1 MIESRLTLA
10 RHELNQ
16 QIKKLR
22 RIHHLISKPEFEK
35 TFADTGLKTQDDLI
49 GLIRSDSERALREWL
64 DRSRKIPIEEMS
76 ARQLEGLAQR
86 EGVSNYK
93 RIGTEPLRT
102 ELIRLRDS

>member
-1 MIESRLTLA
+1 MTESRLTLV

-22 RIHHLISKPEFEK
+22 RIDRLISKPEFEK
-35 TFADTGLKTQDDLI
+35 TFADIGLKTQDI
-49 GLIRSDSERALREWL
+49 VVGLIQGGQERSLRGWL

-76 ARQLEGLAQR
+76 ARKLEGLARR